1 MIDWLT
7 SLRSPAKEAPTVIE
21 EVSRERR
28 LADWDS
34 WFMKKPHWACLML
47 RFFVQGVCYRT
58 PRPMIATMLSG
69 FGLRRSHCLAEL
81 VPTMEF
87 SIKGRP

>member
-47 RFFVQGVCYRT
+47 RFFVQGVSIRDSKANDCNHVIRIW
-58 PRPMIATMLSG
+58 PPQVALSG
-69 FGLRRSHCLAEL
+69 RVGPNNGIFN
-81 VPTMEF
+81 
-87 SIKGRP
+87 